1 MLKKILSLVSNSDFF
16 GIYDNA
22 LTKKECQ
29 ILINQFENSPKR
41 EGRSYS
47 DGDLVVNEDQKKCI
61 EVDNSSF
68 SNKSVIS
75 RIINARLRECI
86 DDYKKEYPSID
97 EFIARWV
104 IDNAYNFQ
112 KYETEEDGFKVW
124 HTEAGGAP
132 TARRVLA
139 WMFYL
144 NDAKSGTEFINYPT
158 VNAKMGRCVIWP
170 AGWTHVHKGVVP
182 NKGLKYIVTGWASY
196 VE

>member
-86 DDYKKEYPSID
+86 DDYKKEYPSMNN
-97 EFIARWV
+97 FIAPWV
-104 IDNAYNFQ
+104 IDNGYNVQ
-112 KYETEEDGFKVW
+112 KYETEEDGFKAW

-132 TARRVLA
+132 TSNRVLA

>member
-29 ILINQFENSPKR
+29 ILINQFEKSSKK
-41 EGRSYS
+41 EGKSFK
-47 DGDLVVNEDQKKCI
+47 DGDLSVNPSQKKCI
-61 EVDNSSF
+61 EVDDSSF

-75 RIINARLRECI
+75 RIINERLRECM
-86 DDYKKEYPSID
+86 DKYKKEYPSID
-97 EFIARWV
+97 KFIARWV
-104 IDNAYNFQ
+104 IDNGYNFQ
-112 KYETEEDGFKVW
+112 KYETEEDGFKAW

-132 TARRVLA
+132 VSNRVLA

-144 NDAKSGTEFINYPT
+144 NDAKCGTEFINYPT
-158 VNAKMGRCVIWP
+158 VKAKMGRCVIWP
-170 AGWTHVHKGVVP
+170 AAWTHTHRGVIP
-182 NKGLKYIVTGWASY
+182 NKGLKYMVTGWASY

>member
-29 ILINQFENSPKR
+29 ILINQFEKSSKK
-41 EGRSYS
+41 EGKSFK
-47 DGDLVVNEDQKKCI
+47 DGDLSVNPSQKKCI
-61 EVDNSSF
+61 EVDDSSF

-75 RIINARLRECI
+75 RIINERLRECM
-86 DDYKKEYPSID
+86 DKYKKEYPSID
-97 EFIARWV
+97 KFIARWV
-104 IDNAYNFQ
+104 IDNGYNFQ

-132 TARRVLA
+132 VSNRVLA

-144 NDAKSGTEFINYPT
+144 NDAKCGTEFINYPT
-158 VNAKMGRCVIWP
+158 VKAKMGRCVIWP
-170 AGWTHVHKGVVP
+170 AAWTHTHRGVIP

>member
-86 DDYKKEYPSID
+86 DDYKKEYPSMD
-97 EFIARWV
+97 NFIAPWV
-104 IDNAYNFQ
+104 IDNGYNVQ
-112 KYETEEDGFKVW
+112 KYETDEDGFKAW

-132 TARRVLA
+132 TSNRVLA

-170 AGWTHVHKGVVP
+170 AAWTHIHRGVVP

>member
-86 DDYKKEYPSID
+86 DDYKKEYPSMD
-97 EFIARWV
+97 NFIAPWV
-104 IDNAYNFQ
+104 IDNGYNVQ
-112 KYETEEDGFKVW
+112 KYETEEDGFKAW

-132 TARRVLA
+132 TSNRVLA

>member
-86 DDYKKEYPSID
+86 DDYKKEYPSMD
-97 EFIARWV
+97 NFIAPWV
-104 IDNAYNFQ
+104 IDNGYNVQ
-112 KYETEEDGFKVW
+112 KYETEEDGFKAW

-170 AGWTHVHKGVVP
+170 ASWTHIHRGVVP

>member
-1 MLKKILSLVSNSDFF
+1 MLKKIRSLVSNSDFF

-86 DDYKKEYPSID
+86 DDYKKEYPSMNN
-97 EFIARWV
+97 FIAPWV
-104 IDNAYNFQ
+104 IDNGYNFQ
-112 KYETEEDGFKVW
+112 KYETEDDGFKAW

-132 TARRVLA
+132 TSNRVLA

-170 AGWTHVHKGVVP
+170 AAWTHIHRGVIP